1 MAITTVAGISTGLLQ
16 PVTVFKSSGTTS
28 TNASVAV
35 IEWITSWYG
44 TGYPPAATAYAGGL
58 TGQALTTSTAKIP
71 FTNPPAGQNSYL
83 GRVNRLG
90 SNRGNPF
97 NLMLID
103 RMWEN
108 SGLNRT
114 LTTAQ
119 TFTSAAWPA
128 RDLDQST
135 NGRGVYVALEV
146 STTVSGGTTAPAVT
160 MSYTN
165 SAGTSGRT
173 GTVISSRLN
182 PPQGQFFPFTLAA
195 GDVGVRSV
203 QSVTFSVSWGTAG
216 VLHLVAYRPIVVCTN
231 STNSQRDTREDAVSM
246 AMPRLFDNTVLQT
259 VSMAFNAA
267 DVGVAE
273 VQITQG

>member
-1 MAITTVAGISTGLLQ
+1 MAITSVAGISSGLLQ
-16 PVTVFKSSGTTS
+16 PTNIFKNTNVTS
-28 TNASVAV
+28 NAGGM
-35 IEWITSWYG
+35 EWITSWYG
-44 TGYPPAATAYAGGL
+44 TGYPPAAAAYTGGL
-58 TGQALTTSTAKIP
+58 AGQVLTSSTAAIP

-83 GRVNRLG
+83 GRVNRVG
-90 SNRGNPF
+90 SNKGNST

-119 TFTSAAWPA
+119 TLTSVAWPA

-135 NGRGVYVALEV
+135 NGKGVYIALEV
-146 STTVSGGTTAPAVT
+146 STNVGGGTTAPTAT

-165 SAGTSGRT
+165 SAGVSGRV
-173 GTVISSRLN
+173 GVLFASRLN
-182 PPQGQFFPFTLAA
+182 PPAGQFFPFTLDV

-203 QSVTFSVSWGTAG
+203 QSITFSVSWGTSG

-231 STNSQRDTREDAVSM
+231 NSNAQRDTREDAVSM

-259 VSMAFNAA
+259 VTMAFNASDA
-267 DVGVAE
+267 FIGE